1 MAEVIENRVYISF
14 QSRCCFVY
22 LQNDAYDDFVRN
34 PDNSIRMDIA
44 MVYDENGCHRTTYED
59 NSPDSFNGFVSCLEK
74 DAREAKDI
82 LKDSTISLTAED
94 SDDAGLMLI
103 DSETHRSV
111 SCRQLLKDYLSTF
124 NFLRDNPEHLTIF
137 LSLPPE
143 YDDIQK
149 YQFIKTLKQVTTAK
163 VIYCNPLYALFIE
176 TCGPQDGFSRDN
188 IKGSSM
194 MIFNLGYYFSMISI
208 VNYDTKLTVK
218 SSIVSAT
225 LSIKNL
231 CRMVSESLIRDQLS
245 GLAHDWTEKERNATL
260 FELMK
265 LVMRSPHDIKEID
278 CVNIDFGNLP
288 GGNRRRIALTIDHF
302 NQCDTFI
309 NELNRV
315 IDDVLERAG
324 MSLASIR
331 RFGIYSELN
340 VHSMIMDRIAN
351 KVGEEKFICLA
362 NSGEDY
368 LVVGLLW
375 LESYFNDCLI
385 DGDSLIRETP
395 PIRMSNLNRVGSS
408 PHPPFDGGFQSRSNV
423 DSITDGESDSSVNI
437 VLDRGS
443 DITDSIVINSPE
455 GSDIMRSTDS
465 LGGSDIMISTNSL
478 GGSDIIRSTNS
489 PGGSDIIR
497 STNSPGGSDNVI
509 STGAVSPPK
518 SPLKMPSEVLRDFPT
533 PVSTPSPSVESG
545 LPVVDP
551 VVINPNPGLTIPSAQ
566 PFSSTIEATQ
576 TGNSSVDESTFL
588 STSAINRIPNVAY
601 PAPPLQPRPA
611 LVSMSVAPSS
621 PIRISKTSSS
631 PIIIPMTSS
640 DSNTSHTSA
649 TNIDTSVPKDF
660 TNSQPGSPSPEPI
673 GPPIGPICPNVFQNP
688 QKLDEYLK
696 KVKLPDVVRQ
706 FYQTKM
712 GDLCD
717 DDYFIENEKILQK
730 NQLPFATYE
739 YVIKESAQMMIS
751 LSICKG
757 KPNTRPFGYAKTTI
771 KEIRQGTKY
780 YFNFTLE
787 KGSLFFSVKD
797 EIGNVVCSRKR
808 IVRSSWS
815 V

>member
-1 MAEVIENRVYISF
+1 MAEVIEDRVYVSF

-22 LQNDAYDDFVRN
+22 LQNDTYDDFVRN

-44 MVYDENGCHRTTYED
+44 MAYDENGCHRTTYED

-94 SDDAGLMLI
+94 NDDAGLMLI

-143 YDDIQK
+143 YNDIQK

-188 IKGSSM
+188 INGSSM

-208 VNYDTKLTVK
+208 VNLDTKLTVK
-218 SSIVSAT
+218 SSIVSTT
-225 LSIKNL
+225 LSMKNL
-231 CRMVSESLIRDQLS
+231 CRMVSESLIKDQLS
-245 GLAHDWTEKERNATL
+245 DLAHDWTEKERNATL

-265 LVMRSPHDIKEID
+265 LVMRSPHDIKEED
-278 CVNIDFGNLP
+278 RVNIDFGNLP

-395 PIRMSNLNRVGSS
+395 PIRMSNLNSVGPS
-408 PHPPFDGGFQSRSNV
+408 PHPPFDGGSQSRSNV
-423 DSITDGESDSSVNI
+423 DSITDEESDSSVNI
-437 VLDRGS
+437 VLDIDRDS
-443 DITDSIVINSPE
+443 DIANSIVINSPE
-455 GSDIMRSTDS
+455 GSD
-465 LGGSDIMISTNSL
+465 L
-478 GGSDIIRSTNS
+478 
-489 PGGSDIIR
+489 
-497 STNSPGGSDNVI
+497 VI

-518 SPLKMPSEVLRDFPT
+518 NRFEMPSEALKDFPT
-533 PVSTPSPSVESG
+533 PVSTPSPTVESS
-545 LPVVDP
+545 LSVVHPVA
-551 VVINPNPGLTIPSAQ
+551 INPNSGLKIPFAQ

-588 STSAINRIPNVAY
+588 STSAINRIPNVAF
-601 PAPPLQPRPA
+601 PAPLQTRPA
-611 LVSMSVAPSS
+611 LVSMSVTPSS
-621 PIRISKTSSS
+621 SIRISKTSSS
-631 PIIIPMTSS
+631 PIIIPMTPTSS
-640 DSNTSHTSA
+640 IVISKTSSGLDSSHTSA
-649 TNIDTSVPKDF
+649 TNIDTSLSKDF
-660 TNSQPGSPSPEPI
+660 TNSQPGSSSPEPI

-739 YVIKESAQMMIS
+739 YVIKENAQMMIS
-751 LSICKG
+751 LNICKG

-780 YFNFTLE
+780 YFNFILE